1 MKLRIKGNS
10 VRYRLSRPEVEALP
24 QTGYL
29 EERTDFGPAALVYAL
44 RVRPE
49 GSELSAAFKDNK
61 ITLYVPEALI
71 RGWAESQ
78 VVGFEG
84 HTALEGAGSLHLLL
98 EKDFKCLDRPTED
111 QSDNYDKLSDNCK
124 PG

>member
-10 VRYRLSRPEVEALP
+10 VRYRLNKSEVEALP
-24 QTGYL
+24 KTGYL

-49 GSELSAAFKDNK
+49 GSELSAAFEDNK

-71 RGWAESQ
+71 GGWAESQ
-78 VVGFEG
+78 VVGFEA
-84 HTALEGAGSLHLLL
+84 HTALEGAGSLYLLL
-98 EKDFKCLDRPTED
+98 EKDFKCLDRLTED
-111 QSDNYDKLSDNCK
+111 QSDNYDELSDNCK
-124 PG
+124 TG